1 VLEAALHQLARLQCS
16 QGTGK
21 VVMQSFNTILLI
33 HTLRAIAEEIEK
45 VNPNSP
51 ALAPLRY
58 TINQKAAELSGTTES
73 GHPIMPGAARV
84 NPPLACSPFSP
95 GHAHG

>member
-1 VLEAALHQLARLQCS
+1 LHQLARLQCS

>member
-1 VLEAALHQLARLQCS
+1 
-16 QGTGK
+16 
-21 VVMQSFNTILLI
+21 MQSFGTILLL

-51 ALAPLRY
+51 ALASLGY
-58 TINQKAAELSGTTES
+58 TINQKAAELSGTSES

-84 NPPLACSPFSP
+84 SPPVGCSPFSP